1 MNITEDRLRAALL
14 ETAEEVPSGAV
25 PPLELPAEI
34 PGSLRGSGHRPSR
47 QPRRLPAALAAAAAV
62 CLIITLPLT
71 LTGGPGQVASTRLLA
86 QFPSY
91 YVALQRSGC
100 DFWSPCN
107 GDYSTDPDRA
117 VVASTLTGS
126 TLTTVTPPK
135 PYGTFAFVQG
145 TANDHDFVLGAQ
157 RLTDD
162 KPGNYPA
169 TRLYLLRLNPSARPG
184 HQALLTALP
193 VPLLPGMR
201 GYELCWIALSPDG
214 HRLAAISTTTATNN
228 PTQLRVFNL
237 VTGTSRTWLLPS
249 WAERGDTYSD
259 VAGPPSWSADSRT
272 LAFFDR
278 TSTRTAEVVL
288 LDTSAGAASFTAD
301 SRFVKLPELPRTEE
315 FSFLPDSPLLTP
327 DGKHVLEE
335 VINLREANARSRPF
349 DPFALDVVNL
359 DTGAV
364 RQLRAHSQ
372 IFYTEASD
380 ASGRAVIVAIGSV
393 PPGAASF
400 VAWTPQGTTPIQ
412 VPAGT
417 IGIAW

>member
-1 MNITEDRLRAALL
+1 MNLTEDRLRAALL
-14 ETAEEVPSGAV
+14 ETAEQIPPGTV

-34 PGSLRGSGHRPSR
+34 PGRVRDTAHRPAGP
-47 QPRRLPAALAAAAAV
+47 PRRLLAALAAAAAV
-62 CLIITLPLT
+62 CLIIAVPFTLA
-71 LTGGPGQVASTRLLA
+71 GSPGQVTSTRLLA
-86 QFPSY
+86 QFPPY
-91 YVALQRSGC
+91 YVALQRSG
-100 DFWSPCN
+100 PGN
-107 GDYSTDPDRA
+107 GDYYTNPDRA

-126 TLTTVTPPK
+126 TLTTVAPPK

-145 TANDHDFVLGAQ
+145 TANDRDFVLGAQ
-157 RLTDD
+157 RLTYDR
-162 KPGNYPA
+162 PGTYPA
-169 TRLYLLRLNPSARPG
+169 TRLYLLRLNPTARPG
-184 HQALLTALP
+184 HQARLTALP

-201 GYELCWIALSPDG
+201 GYELCWIALSPNG

-237 VTGTSRTWLLPS
+237 VTGTSRTWLLPR

-259 VAGPPSWSADSRT
+259 VAGPPSWSTDSRT

-278 TSTRTAEVVL
+278 TSPRSAELVL
-288 LDTSAGAASFTAD
+288 LDTSGRAASFTAD
-301 SRFVKLPELPRTEE
+301 SHFVKLPKLPRTDE

-335 VINLREANARSRPF
+335 VINLREASARSKPF

-359 DTGAV
+359 NTGAV
-364 RQLRAHSQ
+364 RQMRAHSQ
-372 IFYTEASD
+372 IFYAQASD
-380 ASGRAVIVAIGSV
+380 AFGRAVIVAIGSV
-393 PPGAASF
+393 PPGAARF
-400 VAWTPQGTTPIQ
+400 VAWTLHGTTPIK